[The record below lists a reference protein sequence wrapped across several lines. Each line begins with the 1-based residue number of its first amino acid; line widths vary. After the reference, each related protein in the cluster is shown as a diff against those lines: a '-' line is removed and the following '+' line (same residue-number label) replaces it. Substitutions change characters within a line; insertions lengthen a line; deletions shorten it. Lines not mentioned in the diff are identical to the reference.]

1 MPGIVMVVGSFNQDH
16 VWTCAALPLGG
27 QTVSGNYS
35 SGPGGKG
42 FNQAIAARRAGAE
55 TVFATALGADPPAD
69 LAIELALCNGLDL
82 RAERVA
88 APTGCAAVVVDAEG
102 KNQIVVAPGANA
114 RLSPAFIA
122 AQGDAL
128 QHAAVVL
135 TQLEIAQDAVRAA
148 LAAARAQGVR
158 TILNPAP
165 ADPNLD
171 CSLLGLA
178 DIITPNETE
187 FCALL
192 SAIRGPAL
200 APEALI
206 EIDDAK
212 LHALCRNLS
221 TAIVVITLGAAGCF
235 VSLPSADADGRQ
247 FYRVAGLPAEV
258 VDTTGAGDAFNGA
271 LAAALAGPLAGDFRA
286 AIVFANRYA
295 ARSTERA
302 GAALAMP
309 ILPVQ
314 AG

>member
-1 MPGIVMVVGSFNQDH
+1 MAGRVVVVGSFNQDH
-16 VWTCAALPLGG
+16 VWTCAALPISG
-27 QTVSGNYS
+27 QTVSGSYA

-55 TVFATALGADPPAD
+55 TVFVTALGADPPAD
-69 LAIELALCNGLDL
+69 LAIELAHRDGLDL

-114 RLSPAFIA
+114 RLSTAFIA
-122 AQGDAL
+122 AQDDAL
-128 QHAAVVL
+128 QHAAVLL
-135 TQLEIAQDAVRAA
+135 TQLEIDHHAVRAA

-192 SAIRGPAL
+192 SATRGPAL
-200 APEALI
+200 APEALT
-206 EIDDAK
+206 ETDDAE

-247 FYRVAGLPAEV
+247 CYRVAGLPADAI
-258 VDTTGAGDAFNGA
+258 DTTGAGDAFNGA
-271 LAAALAGPLAGDFRA
+271 LAAALAGPLADDFGQA
-286 AIVFANRYA
+286 VAFANRYA
-295 ARSTERA
+295 ARSTENA

-309 ILPVQ
+309 FLTPQ
-314 AG
+314 PS

>member
-1 MPGIVMVVGSFNQDH
+1 MAGRVVVVGSFNQDH
-16 VWTCAALPLGG
+16 VWTCAALPISG
-27 QTVSGNYS
+27 QTVSGSYA

-55 TVFATALGADPPAD
+55 TVFVTALGADPPAD
-69 LAIELALCNGLDL
+69 LAIELARQDELDL

-88 APTGCAAVVVDAEG
+88 GPTGCAAVMVDSQG
-102 KNQIVVAPGANA
+102 RNQIVVAPGANA
-114 RLSPAFIA
+114 RLSTAFIA
-122 AQGDAL
+122 AQGETL
-128 QHAAVVL
+128 HHAAVLL
-135 TQLEIAQDAVRAA
+135 TQLEIDSAAVRAA
-148 LAAARAQGVR
+148 LASARAHGVL
-158 TILNPAP
+158 TLLNPAP
-165 ADPNLD
+165 ADPTLD
-171 CSLLGLA
+171 LSLLDLA

-206 EIDDAK
+206 ETEDPA
-212 LHALCRNLS
+212 LHALCRSLIKG
-221 TAIVVITLGAAGCF
+221 TVVITLGAAGCF
-235 VSLPSADADGRQ
+235 VSLPSPDADGRQ

-271 LAAALAGPLAGDFRA
+271 LAAALAGPLAGDFRE

-309 ILPVQ
+309 LLPVQ
-314 AG
+314 AD